1 MYVLNHIFSVWGAR
15 QEKLTAENQHLLR
28 VCVSSLYHL
37 GRKWKKTTKKWLNRQ
52 VLSTVLF
59 FVIIRNDDKS

>member
-28 VCVSSLYHL
+28 VFVSSLYHL